1 MKDTRGQFP
10 LQVAVMNQN
19 EEIINYLFDFNPKLE
34 LGDSLLHAIDTGNRN
49 ITTKL
54 LDRAAR

>member
-19 EEIINYLFDFNPKLE
+19 EEIINYLFDFNSKLE
-34 LGDSLLHAIDTGNRN
+34 LGDSLLHAVDTGNRN
-49 ITTKL
+49 ITAKL